1 MIISLIINPT
11 AERDTP
17 QSVSAEMSG
26 FTAFFVAFF
35 RASFG
40 GVVYNSDI

>member
-1 MIISLIINPT
+1 MIISLIINLT

-26 FTAFFVAFF
+26 FAAFFVAFF

-40 GVVYNSDI
+40 FVVYNSDI